1 MASDGKTVVDDW
13 SGEADLYAM
22 SAEEER
28 VFIQE
33 GLDSVERYGT
43 VSHEEAMRRIDQM
56 LANLR
61 AR

>member
-13 SGEADLYAM
+13 SGEADLHAM

-28 VFIQE
+28 AFIEE